1 MTVPGKQG
9 LVGVCNGCIVTRGD
23 LETIKLQPAGVV
35 LNQPG
40 GVLGSGTVQ
49 RKFKFS
55 VVQGHA
61 SDQILNSHP
70 TPCLC
75 V

>member
-9 LVGVCNGCIVTRGD
+9 LVGVCNGCVVTRGD

-49 RKFKFS
+49 RKFRF
-55 VVQGHA
+55 
-61 SDQILNSHP
+61 
-70 TPCLC
+70 
-75 V
+75 